1 MRKAFL
7 LAALLASVPVAGAG
21 EAPVDRLVETYASF
35 AGSADKARALVL
47 GLREKSSIVLS
58 PTVTIEPPTAA
69 MGLGNIDISLALAQA
84 SLNEQGISAPT
95 PEQLQAALLGGSVTR
110 ADGVTAT
117 LPGVLDMRAGGMGWG
132 EIAHTLGFKLGELMR
147 SERAQRVAMGE
158 RGRPEHAGRPERPE
172 RPTRLERPDRP
183 QKPERAGR

>member
-1 MRKAFL
+1 MRKALL
-7 LAALLASVPVAGAG
+7 LAALLASLPVAAVA
-21 EAPVDRLVETYASF
+21 EAPVERLVETYGSF
-35 AGSADKARALVL
+35 AGSEDKARALVL
-47 GLREKSSIVLS
+47 GLRNKADIVLS
-58 PTVTIEPPTAA
+58 PTVTIAPPTAA

-132 EIAHTLGFKLGELMR
+132 EIAHALGFRLGELMR
-147 SERAQRVAMGE
+147 SERAQRVALEGRGE
-158 RGRPEHAGRPERPE
+158 RPDRPERPMK
-172 RPTRLERPDRP
+172 PERPDRP